1 MSEKGG
7 GGGVVRHQCLFAEK
21 ENKAVTILILRCDL
35 FARPTYMY
43 AGCTY
48 MAGVHGQFNL
58 I

>member
-1 MSEKGG
+1 M
-7 GGGVVRHQCLFAEK
+7 FAEK
-21 ENKAVTILILRCDL
+21 EGLLILRCDL

-48 MAGVHGQFNL
+48 MRACMRN